1 MKTKVLE
8 EFRQIWKTNLPSP
21 LNRQRIVIENFIE
34 KSLTKYG
41 TKHTEEVLVDLL
53 PEEENDRLD
62 YSADYRYGHNN
73 CRQQMIK
80 GAKEKYNIII

>member
-34 KSLTKYG
+34 KSLTEYA
-41 TKHTEEVLVDLL
+41 EELLVDLL
-53 PEEENDRLD
+53 SEEENDRLD
-62 YSADYRYGHNN
+62 YSADYRYGYNN
-73 CRQQMIK
+73 CRQQIIDK
-80 GAKEKYNIII
+80 AKERYNINI